1 MENEE
6 YPELRWLDSV
16 FVEVAREGKQ
26 LTRCFTDLTEA
37 EQTEYLNTL
46 DEAGVKRLCILMAN
60 TVRGI
65 GDLFG
70 MKFAGVEN
78 EDY

>member
-1 MENEE
+1 MADIKVE

-16 FVEVAREGKQ
+16 FVSVVRNGKQ
-26 LTRCFTDLTEA
+26 CTRCFTDLTEQ
-37 EQTEYLNTL
+37 EQTDYLNTL
-46 DEAGVKRLCILMAN
+46 DTNGVKELCSLMAN

-70 MKFAGVEN
+70 MKFAGVE
-78 EDY
+78 E